1 MKTACLMDT
10 ESRRARYAATRDV
23 TPMTIETI
31 PASIADT
38 SGVSMEMADWF
49 WDAFQD
55 AHVAVAKYIKRTQVS
70 RIICQPESFFIYFH
84 NIVMISVP
92 SVKVKT
98 IRSSLYT
105 VT

>member
-1 MKTACLMDT
+1 MTKT
-10 ESRRARYAATRDV
+10 ESST
-23 TPMTIETI
+23 EKHKN
-31 PASIADT
+31 
-38 SGVSMEMADWF
+38 SG
-49 WDAFQD
+49 QQN
-55 AHVAVAKYIKRTQVS
+55 Y
-70 RIICQPESFFIYFH
+70 ICQPESFFIYFH